1 MSRLVRASAEVYH
14 FSQTDP
20 LCTGEDEATR
30 SATYRQSVMVRP
42 MVQLQTMDSC
52 QPVACEA
59 YEVFETR
66 LIRALGAMVGG
77 ESLSRALG
85 FPSQDAFRKALH
97 RGRVPVA
104 TFEVVGRRGRFA
116 TVIDIAAWLWRQ
128 RGGNAHMAA
137 SASVIDQID
146 VRHGAP

>member
-1 MSRLVRASAEVYH
+1 
-14 FSQTDP
+14 
-20 LCTGEDEATR
+20 
-30 SATYRQSVMVRP
+30 
-42 MVQLQTMDSC
+42 MVQLQMMDSC

-128 RGGNAHMAA
+128 RGGNAHTAA
-137 SASVIDQID
+137 SASVIDQIE

>member
-1 MSRLVRASAEVYH
+1 MK
-14 FSQTDP
+14 
-20 LCTGEDEATR
+20 
-30 SATYRQSVMVRP
+30 
-42 MVQLQTMDSC
+42 LQTMDAC

-104 TFEVVGRRGRFA
+104 TFEIMGRRGRFA

-128 RGGNAHMAA
+128 RGGNAQAA
-137 SASVIDQID
+137 TSASGISQIE